1 MAQRPPDS
9 WPPHFRTG
17 TGRAGSL
24 EMAQGRWRDRE
35 GLSNALP
42 QQHRDQSSCPHPAR
56 PRRVPGAG
64 SGAPQ
69 ASPPTFPWA
78 AQGVPDDWQARM
90 GVCPWPL
97 LREAQSHWRPLR
109 APCRPPGLAQR
120 GLELAQGHRAT
131 RGAPHRSS
139 VPTLLPYLH
148 GPLPCQEVLQVA
160 LAHVAP
166 QLLSSHQPCQEAG
179 TTSPR
184 PAK

>member
-64 SGAPQ
+64 SWALQ

-78 AQGVPDDWQARM
+78 AQGVPDDWQAQM

-120 GLELAQGHRAT
+120 GLELTQGHRAT
-131 RGAPHRSS
+131 RGAPHKELCSHS
-139 VPTLLPYLH
+139 APLFAWAP
-148 GPLPCQEVLQVA
+148 PLPGSPPGCSGPRGSPASELPPA
-160 LAHVAP
+160 LPGSWNHKP
-166 QLLSSHQPCQEAG
+166 P
-179 TTSPR
+179 PR
-184 PAK
+184 